1 MLDIFVFG
9 FSIRNVFLC
18 FIYVFDSKWLW
29 SICIRMGTYR
39 FIILCH
45 FCCFSWSCSS
55 DRYLGYYDS
64 HYDMK
69 IADINMNLGI
79 CTIESIPT
87 KTRTVGLTICN
98 CFNNTASFYCLM
110 LFPILTATIDLHGCM
125 AIFGSACTLGAFYV
139 YFVLEETM
147 GKDLDSVPSNVNGI
161 SNNNC

>member
-1 MLDIFVFG
+1 M
-9 FSIRNVFLC
+9 FSFALYTYLIRNGYDLSAFEWVPIVSLSFVIFAASAGAVPLT
-18 FIYVFDSKWLW
+18 
-29 SICIRMGTYR
+29 GT
-39 FIILCH
+39 
-45 FCCFSWSCSS
+45 
-55 DRYLGYYDS
+55 YYDS
-64 HYDMK
+64 HHDMK